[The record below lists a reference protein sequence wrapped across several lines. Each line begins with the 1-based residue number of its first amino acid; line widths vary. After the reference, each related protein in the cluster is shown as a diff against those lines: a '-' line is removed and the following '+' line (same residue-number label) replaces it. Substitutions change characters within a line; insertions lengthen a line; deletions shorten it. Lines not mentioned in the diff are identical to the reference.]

1 MSSIV
6 KMTATKED
14 FIVPSTIPQ
23 FIYKMYSQGLS
34 NFGTMF
40 IAGCFKLSWLR
51 CNNMSSY
58 AKVP

>member
-1 MSSIV
+1 
-6 KMTATKED
+6 MTATKED